1 MERNHADE
9 LQVQEFMALEKHS
22 LERKK
27 LIDKLRREGEFVS
40 SERVPVMQ
48 KNVAPENLIVCVF
61 CRGYYSTKSLRRHA
75 KKCYFNPD
83 PSKRFFAKK
92 EGQTLMCGHF
102 GPNDPLKVSRL
113 LDMLRPDEISMIA
126 KKDKIICEVGRR
138 YVKRHKQSHLLI
150 VARRYMRRLA
160 RLLQCS
166 RNLENK
172 QNLELI
178 DILCAPKFK
187 TIVEAT
193 KRIAGYEQ
201 SNKTYKSPSLAFQM
215 GTLINCAIDARRS
228 LEIQKKNPNLK
239 RLEQLNQVKILIE
252 SDWAFEISSEA
263 GQNILINRFNKPTVI
278 PAAMDIKKF
287 DTYLRDLIAKSETLL
302 KNNNKDLKAYRTL
315 SEATFCSLLSFNR
328 RRVGELQR
336 LTVDSFTMN
345 QNSMPSSEFDKILTN
360 TEKILS
366 KSLRRVVIRGKRGRG
381 VPVLFTESNVH
392 RVELLLSVRSNFSL
406 DKNVFLF
413 GIPGTENPISGYIVM
428 RKYAK
433 LALGDHNKASLLTST
448 KLRKHLATITQ
459 IFNMEKTELE
469 QLATFMGHTE
479 RTHAEFY
486 RLPDDVYQTGKIS
499 KLLVLSQKEDLEKY
513 KGQSLK
519 EIDLGD
525 DLVEDNAEENI
536 DDDETTS
543 NESTDLS
550 SVDHRSRSKR
560 TLVQWTSEQKRITS
574 HFFQDHIKKKIPP
587 KKHDVERMTQKYAN
601 VFNNKTWPQIKVY
614 VCNQYRSK

>member
-1 MERNHADE
+1 
-9 LQVQEFMALEKHS
+9 
-22 LERKK
+22 
-27 LIDKLRREGEFVS
+27 
-40 SERVPVMQ
+40 
-48 KNVAPENLIVCVF
+48 
-61 CRGYYSTKSLRRHA
+61 
-75 KKCYFNPD
+75 
-83 PSKRFFAKK
+83 
-92 EGQTLMCGHF
+92 
-102 GPNDPLKVSRL
+102 
-113 LDMLRPDEISMIA
+113 MIA
-126 KKDKIICEVGRR
+126 KKDKIIYEVGRR

-193 KRIAGYEQ
+193 KRITGYDQ

-215 GTLINCAIDARRS
+215 GTLINCAIDASRS

-239 RLEQLNQVKILIE
+239 RLEQLNQVKILIQ

-302 KNNNKDLKAYRTL
+302 KNNKDLKAYRTL
-315 SEATFCSLLSFNR
+315 SEATFCSLLLFNR

-392 RVELLLSVRSNFSL
+392 RVELLLSVRSNFSV

-433 LALGDHNKASLLTST
+433 LALGDQNKASLLTST

-469 QLATFMGHTE
+469 QLATFIGHTE

-536 DDDETTS
+536 DDDDEYTESTAPETTS

-560 TLVQWTSEQKRITS
+560 TLV
-574 HFFQDHIKKKIPP
+574 
-587 KKHDVERMTQKYAN
+587 
-601 VFNNKTWPQIKVY
+601 
-614 VCNQYRSK
+614 SK